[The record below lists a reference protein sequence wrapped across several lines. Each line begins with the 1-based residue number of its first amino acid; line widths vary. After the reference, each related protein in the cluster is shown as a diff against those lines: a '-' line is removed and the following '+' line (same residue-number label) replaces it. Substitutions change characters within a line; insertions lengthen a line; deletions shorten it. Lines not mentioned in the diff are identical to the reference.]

1 MTDPTDLIARLRFEL
16 RDWKPSDRQHF
27 PSVNALVIAEAA
39 TALEALSAR
48 ERVLREALERIA
60 NDWGH
65 CETCGTAAKGYT
77 EECCRSPRWAP
88 DDVHE
93 LARTALAEGGA
104 K

>member
-48 ERVLREALERIA
+48 EMVLRGALERIA
-60 NDWGH
+60 NDWGY
-65 CETCGTAAKGYT
+65 CGTCGALAKGHT
-77 EECCRSPRWAP
+77 DSCCRLPMWAP
-88 DDVHE
+88 DDAHE